1 MATQWYYEQQG
12 NSYGP
17 FSAEQLMDLAAK
29 GRIQP
34 QDGVWKEGM
43 TRHVLAAK
51 VKHLFAV
58 PTPPAPPSP
67 VGGTTPLP
75 APAAEPAAMAA
86 APKTPTDASRPGGSG
101 GGPPPLLSG
110 PAGSVPGQSEPR
122 RPQPEV
128 RKRRVLCV
136 KGGVNVSDDGQTV
149 RFRKK
154 CPKCGYEDTSM
165 FSMPIP
171 FGSMRVNF
179 FCPKCKRS
187 HPVEV
192 QGMG

>member
-1 MATQWYYEQQG
+1 M
-12 NSYGP
+12 
-17 FSAEQLMDLAAK
+17 
-29 GRIQP
+29 
-34 QDGVWKEGM
+34 
-43 TRHVLAAK
+43 
-51 VKHLFAV
+51 
-58 PTPPAPPSP
+58 
-67 VGGTTPLP
+67 
-75 APAAEPAAMAA
+75 
-86 APKTPTDASRPGGSG
+86 
-101 GGPPPLLSG
+101 LSG

-122 RPQPEV
+122 RQQPEV